1 MGSHIFD
8 ILRQGIW
15 ASITGG
21 WFFDPYQNIF
31 SNTFHLYVWM
41 GLLVFPFILYLT
53 LESSLIVWTIYCAT
67 IGVFFTV
74 IKLVNFKLHH
84 VFDTSEVIED
94 APKEENAE
102 DRDSRVIELCNAENE
117 VEQIEMTSIH
127 HTPTPTPIDPTEPD
141 NQNNN
146 CGCLPRVE
154 IKCGS
159 APLAEL
165 ENDDIDQK
173 SIKQRKASLT
183 SSNGVAEYKQIM
195 EKDGNLHQV
204 TVKAEVEIN
213 RELSDGEVESG
224 EVKLPPKR
232 EDTDSDLSPDG
243 GPKIRKRRKAV
254 RRSKSALDCSPDS
267 PVPRAHRAFE
277 KLDRSLPAN
286 LYTQVELEKEE
297 EEASS
302 NRKDGGDVKLEDLEG
317 LDEGRVSPYK
327 QRMPSNKATQRLM
340 KYRRS
345 YSADEGVPPRPVTPP
360 LRDVYN
366 SGLRKRSNLESKDN
380 SNMNSSEPFPGLA
393 NFHAPD
399 ILADLPRG
407 SGDSSSRNQT
417 RCESDR
423 SDISVGEVRVNVKK
437 RDSTPSK
444 RSRPSSAGDINSNNA
459 AGDPGLTTRT
469 APKSTRSGGIGSKI
483 VKFFQNG
490 GHNTNSQELA
500 SEQSSTVGLD
510 CLFCTDSDSTEDDS
524 SHPKDHYLSDSSST
538 MTNEGESTFDTSPE
552 HQPIHSRSMP
562 KKNRRS
568 PFEDSDNADDDSSEH
583 STSAPGVGVLVV
595 SEQQEVPP
603 APPPPSQN
611 SPREDEELEIL
622 KQQGAIPKHYRRPL
636 NSSSVEGAPSLSS
649 NQDQGESTS
658 SEELSYSEDFRRKI
672 LEILSDSTDNPD
684 RMKKLFEAVIE
695 AKDRKENT
703 DLPGQEAF
711 QKNNEEKVEGGETSR
726 SGPIDEQDPQS
737 SKSTTPTECCALLPD
752 AKDGELAPRKNTK
765 LSRKRGRKRLGVRH
779 MHRRDTPTIKTPAG
793 SSIHSAKDHN
803 DTSEGAVHWFQ
814 DENGQWFG
822 YTFEENS
829 AGVAFV
835 AEDLPAHM
843 DNILDKSLSSSDG
856 SGNEDSGSTV
866 ILDSPEGTKK
876 EDTSLDPLNP
886 NNPTFDI
893 PNLIRNRNEMQL
905 LQQVAS
911 SCLMLR
917 LSCDSSDDS
926 DIQTFSK
933 PKEKKPK
940 HFYKLQLFQ
949 KTFLKIRFD
958 RLALLALLDRNLS
971 LLENLVTVLIAV
983 IVGAL
988 GALVLTRNFYHDILV
1003 FVFCFIM
1010 AGCQYS
1016 LLKSVQP
1023 DAASPMHGYNRLVV
1037 FSRPFYFSLCC
1048 GLLLLLDYAIPY
1060 CPSKPISVYGLPFGS
1075 VESLT
1080 FARDLLTILV
1090 LCLPVIFTIGLLPQV
1105 NTFIMYTM
1113 EQIDMHIFGGNGSI
1127 SLGSSVYSVLR
1138 SLVGVGFLYG
1148 FCFIAIEAGGPV
1160 SCDSRDLSQNVVF
1173 SVFSAILVTVSYHLS
1188 RSASDPSVLWMLIKD
1203 LIWEKDNS
1211 ESSEEELVDPLPE
1224 KLKKCVSERLQSDLL
1239 VSVFILII
1247 VFAVHVST
1255 VFSSPV
1261 LQPVLSDIM
1270 YYIAAG
1276 FGFLVHYLIPMLRKE
1291 MPWLCCSHPMLSNR
1305 ERNLFEVTVAP
1316 EIMWF
1321 EKMYVWLRFFERN
1334 VLYPAVI
1341 LCALTQSSAHIIC
1354 KFGSYVGPLLLVVCA
1369 VKLLRFAFC
1378 NTAKQ
1383 YLIITFTVFFFKY
1396 DYRNASETF
1405 LIDYFVVSI
1414 LLSKFCDLMLKMKF
1428 ILTYIAPWQ
1437 ITWGSAFH
1445 AFAQPFSVPH
1455 SAMLFVQA
1463 AVSSFFSTPLNP
1475 FLGSAIFITSYVRP
1489 TKFWE
1494 KDYNTKRVD
1503 HSNTRLS
1510 SQLDCNPGAD
1520 DNNLNSIFYEHLTR
1534 SLQHSLCG
1542 DLMLGR
1548 WGNVEQGDCFI
1559 MASDYLNALVHV
1571 VEMGNGLVTFQLRGL
1586 EFRGTYCQQR
1596 EVEAITEGV
1605 KDNWGFCCCEP
1616 GHLPHFLSLN
1626 AAFNQRWLAW
1636 EVVVTKYILEGYS
1649 ISDNSAATMV
1659 QGFDARRVLLN
1670 YYIMSIIY
1678 YTVRSPRLDTWL
1690 SNEAVLEK
1698 LRQTEEEDFVDLD
1711 PIFTQPTDDDYDPKM
1726 KGVSRH
1732 KFCSVF
1738 LDWVQY
1744 CASRRDKSIDSGK
1757 NSSLVSL
1764 CLCLGLLGRRALG
1777 TAAHNN
1783 TTAAGAEFFLYG
1795 LHALF
1800 KGDFRI
1806 TSPHDEWVFADM
1818 ELLRRVVAPAIRMAL
1833 KLHQD
1838 YYLFTDEYED
1848 HETLYNAISNYE
1860 QTLVIS
1866 HEADPQWRNA
1876 VLSNTPSLLALRH
1889 VFTDTEISD
1898 KYKIIM
1904 LNKKFL
1910 SFRIVKV
1917 NRECVR
1923 GLWAGQQ
1930 QELIYLRNRNPERG
1944 SIQNAKQALRNMINS
1959 SCDQPIGYPIYVSP
1973 LTTSYSSTH
1982 TQLASI
1988 IGGEFILAN
1997 VKKFFKNTWIRM
2009 RQRCGATCTSGSASC
2024 PEDLPYTV
2032 ACSHTGAAMTL
2043 GTRSVLSTPTN
2054 QQDIGLQTLG
2064 NRGSLVSTASS
2075 ASKPNALV
2083 TLAGFISE
2091 TTSNK
2096 ENVTQKV
2103 KIMDTSYVFDNINL
2117 GRRIDVQ
2124 WPNEEWRQSGGKSGW
2139 NGWSPSRGMEGM
2151 VVHKWVPC
2159 HRDTLKRSH
2168 INKVIYLVQ
2177 ISDKYV
2183 PISEQGVLDL
2193 AVEPV
2198 KT

>member
-53 LESSLIVWTIYCAT
+53 LESSLIIWTIYCAT
-67 IGVFFTV
+67 VGVFFMV

-84 VFDTSEVIED
+84 IFDTSEFIEDTPKDDKSEDKDSHVIEF
-94 APKEENAE
+94 
-102 DRDSRVIELCNAENE
+102 CNTENE
-117 VEQIEMTSIH
+117 AEHIEMVKLH
-127 HTPTPTPIDPTEPD
+127 HSPSRPLDSD
-141 NQNNN
+141 NNN
-146 CGCLPRVE
+146 SDHIISHPSVE
-154 IKCGS
+154 IKSGS

-173 SIKQRKASLT
+173 VSKQREST
-183 SSNGVAEYKQIM
+183 PPSSDSAVECKQ
-195 EKDGNLHQV
+195 EVERGSHPHQV
-204 TVKAEVEIN
+204 TLKAEVEVN
-213 RELSDGEVESG
+213 RELSDGEVEIG
-224 EVKLPPKR
+224 EVKLPPTK

-243 GPKIRKRRKAV
+243 GWIRRRRKAV
-254 RRSKSALDCSPDS
+254 RRSKSALDYNPDS
-267 PVPRAHRAFE
+267 PVPRVVRAFD

-286 LYTQVELEKEE
+286 LYTQVEQEKEE
-297 EEASS
+297 EDSDV
-302 NRKDGGDVKLEDLEG
+302 RKTEKGDVELEDLEG
-317 LDEGRVSPYK
+317 MDEGRVSPYK
-327 QRMPSNKATQRLM
+327 QRIPSSKASQRLQ

-345 YSADEGVPPRPVTPP
+345 YSADEGVPPRPITPP
-360 LRDVYN
+360 LREVFD
-366 SGLRKRSNLESKDN
+366 SGLQNISKASPNDRSNS
-380 SNMNSSEPFPGLA
+380 NSSEPFPGLLK
-393 NFHAPD
+393 FQAPD
-399 ILADLPRG
+399 ILADLPG
-407 SGDSSSRNQT
+407 SSEDKTSRTLRNSD
-417 RCESDR
+417 SDR
-423 SDISVGEVRVNVKK
+423 SDISVGEIKVKVEK
-437 RDSTPSK
+437 REGGPNK
-444 RSRPSSAGDINSNNA
+444 KSRPSSAGDINRISA
-459 AGDPGLTTRT
+459 PIDPNLTT
-469 APKSTRSGGIGSKI
+469 KSASRSARPGGIGSKI
-483 VKFFQNG
+483 ARFFQNS
-490 GHNTNSQELA
+490 GHNNSQEIA
-500 SEQSSTVGLD
+500 SEQSSTVGLE
-510 CLFCTDSDSTEDDS
+510 CLFSTDSDSTEDDS
-524 SHPKDHYLSDSSST
+524 SHTKDHYLSDSSSS
-538 MTNEGESTFDTSPE
+538 MTNEGESIFDTSPE
-552 HQPIHSRSMP
+552 YPPIHSHLVAKDKLNPSR
-562 KKNRRS
+562 
-568 PFEDSDNADDDSSEH
+568 DSANVQGNPSETH
-583 STSAPGVGVLVV
+583 LPP
-595 SEQQEVPP
+595 SEVNTLMVAEHQNT
-603 APPPPSQN
+603 PPPSD
-611 SPREDEELEIL
+611 PPIEDDELEIL
-622 KQQGAIPKHYRRPL
+622 KQQGAIPKNYRRSQNMPSEIDP
-636 NSSSVEGAPSLSS
+636 SSLHNQELGGSPSS
-649 NQDQGESTS
+649 G
-658 SEELSYSEDFRRKI
+658 ELSDTEDFRRKI

-684 RMKKLFEAVIE
+684 RMKKLFKAVIE
-695 AKDRKENT
+695 AKDRRGGR
-703 DLPGQEAF
+703 DSPVQET
-711 QKNNEEKVEGGETSR
+711 QQSMKEEKKEEGETNKLT
-726 SGPIDEQDPQS
+726 PADEQEVQS
-737 SKSTTPTECCALLPD
+737 SKSTTPTECCALLPVSKEIESAQPQS
-752 AKDGELAPRKNTK
+752 AKLN
-765 LSRKRGRKRLGVRH
+765 RKRGRRRRGKSGLT
-779 MHRRDTPTIKTPAG
+779 RRDTPTVKTPAG
-793 SSIHSAKDHN
+793 TSIHSAKDHN

-835 AEDLPAHM
+835 AEDIPTHVNSLV
-843 DNILDKSLSSSDG
+843 DKSWSSTCSDG
-856 SGNEDSGSTV
+856 SCNDDSGSTV
-866 ILDSPEGTKK
+866 ILDSPSGTKK
-876 EDTSLDPLNP
+876 EDASLDPLNS
-886 NNPTFDI
+886 NIAAFDI
-893 PNLIRNRNEMQL
+893 PNLIRNHHDMQL
-905 LQQVAS
+905 LQQFQPN
-911 SCLMLR
+911 LMLQ
-917 LSCDSSDDS
+917 LPCDSSDES
-926 DIQTFSK
+926 ESPNFQKS
-933 PKEKKPK
+933 KEKKPK
-940 HFYKLQLFQ
+940 HFYKFQ
-949 KTFLKIRFD
+949 MFKKTFLKIRFD
-958 RLALLALLDRNLS
+958 RLALLALLDRNLT
-971 LLENLVTVLIAV
+971 LLENLVTVLIAML
-983 IVGAL
+983 VGAL

-1003 FVFCFIM
+1003 FVFCFII

-1037 FSRPFYFSLCC
+1037 FSRPFYFCVCC
-1048 GLLLLLDYAIPY
+1048 GLMLVLDFAIPY
-1060 CPSKPISVYGLPFGS
+1060 SPTKPTLVYGLPFGL
-1075 VESLT
+1075 EDSLT
-1080 FARDLLTILV
+1080 FARDLLKILV
-1090 LCLPVIFTIGLLPQV
+1090 LCLPIIFTIGLLPQV
-1105 NTFIMYTM
+1105 NTFIMHLM
-1113 EQIDMHIFGGNGSI
+1113 EQTEMHIFGGNGSI
-1127 SLGSSVYSVLR
+1127 SLSSSIYSVIR
-1138 SLVGVGFLYG
+1138 SIIGVAFLYG
-1148 FCFIAIEAGGPV
+1148 FCFVAIEAGGPHD
-1160 SCDSRDLSQNVVF
+1160 CDSRDLSQNVVF
-1173 SVFSAILVTVSYHLS
+1173 SVFSAILVAVSYHLS
-1188 RSASDPSVLWMLIKD
+1188 RSASDPSVLWMLIRD
-1203 LIWEKDNS
+1203 FIWDKEVP
-1211 ESSEEELVDPLPE
+1211 ESGEEELVDPLPE
-1224 KLKKCVSERLQSDLL
+1224 KLKHC
-1239 VSVFILII
+1239 
-1247 VFAVHVST
+1247 
-1255 VFSSPV
+1255 
-1261 LQPVLSDIM
+1261 PVLSDIM
-1270 YYIAAG
+1270 YYTGAG
-1276 FGFLVHYLIPMLRKE
+1276 FGFLVHYLIPMVRKE

-1334 VLYPAVI
+1334 ILYPAII
-1341 LCALTQSSAHIIC
+1341 LCALTQSTTDIIC
-1354 KFGSYVGPLLLVVCA
+1354 KFGVYVGPVILVLCA

-1378 NTAKQ
+1378 NTSKQ
-1383 YLIITFTVFFFKY
+1383 YLIITFTVLFFKY

-1405 LIDYFVVSI
+1405 LVDYFIVSI

-1428 ILTYIAPWQ
+1428 IITYIAPWQ

-1489 TKFWE
+1489 IKFWE

-1510 SQLDCNPGAD
+1510 SQLECNPGAD

-1559 MASDYLNALVHV
+1559 MASDYLNALVHIT
-1571 VEMGNGLVTFQLRGL
+1571 EMGNGLVTFQLRGL

-1605 KDNWGFCCCEP
+1605 KDNEGFCCCEP

-1636 EVVVTKYILEGYS
+1636 EVVVTKYVLEGYS

-1659 QGFDARRVLLN
+1659 QGFDARRILLN
-1670 YYIMSIIY
+1670 YYVMSIIY
-1678 YTVRSPRLDTWL
+1678 YTVRSPRLETWL
-1690 SNEAVLEK
+1690 FNDAILET
-1698 LRQTEEEDFVDLD
+1698 LHSTEEEEFVDVD
-1711 PIFTQPTDDDYDPKM
+1711 PIFTQPTDDDYDPKL
-1726 KGVSRH
+1726 KGVSRN

-1738 LDWVQY
+1738 LEWIQY
-1744 CASRRDKSIDSGK
+1744 CATRRDKSIDSGK

-1848 HETLYNAISNYE
+1848 HETLYNAIGNYE

-1866 HEADPQWRNA
+1866 HETDPQWRNA
-1876 VLSNTPSLLALRH
+1876 VLSNTPSLLALRP
-1889 VFTDTEISD
+1889 VFADTEISD

-1910 SFRIVKV
+1910 SFRVVKV

-2009 RQRCGATCTSGSASC
+2009 RQRCGATCTGSSASC
-2024 PEDLPYTV
+2024 PDDLPYTV
-2032 ACSHTGAAMTL
+2032 TCSHTGAAMTL
-2043 GTRSVLSTPTN
+2043 GNRSVLSTPTN

-2083 TLAGFISE
+2083 TLAGFITE

-2096 ENVTQKV
+2096 ETLTHKV
-2103 KIMDTSYVFDNINL
+2103 RIMDTSFVFENINL

-2124 WPNEEWRQSGGKSGW
+2124 WPNEEWKQSGGKSGW
-2139 NGWSPSRGMEGM
+2139 QGWMPTKGMEGT

-2159 HRDTLKRSH
+2159 HRETLKRSH
-2168 INKVIYLVQ
+2168 IDKVIYLVQ

-2193 AVEPV
+2193 GAEV
-2198 KT
+2198 

>member
-15 ASITGG
+15 ASVTGG

-84 VFDTSEVIED
+84 IFDTSEVIED
-94 APKEENAE
+94 TPKGDKSE
-102 DRDSRVIELCNAENE
+102 DKDSHVIELCNNANE
-117 VEQIEMTSIH
+117 PEHIEMVKLH
-127 HTPTPTPIDPTEPD
+127 HSSSRQLDSD
-141 NQNNN
+141 NNN
-146 CGCLPRVE
+146 SDRIISHSSVE
-154 IKCGS
+154 IRSGS

-173 SIKQRKASLT
+173 PTKQREST
-183 SSNGVAEYKQIM
+183 PPSSDSIVEGKLDVER
-195 EKDGNLHQV
+195 GCHPHQV
-204 TVKAEVEIN
+204 TLKAEVEVN
-213 RELSDGEVESG
+213 RELSDGEMEIG
-224 EVKLPPKR
+224 EVKLPPKK

-243 GPKIRKRRKAV
+243 GLRIRKRRKAV
-254 RRSKSALDCSPDS
+254 RRSKSALDYSPDS
-267 PVPRAHRAFE
+267 PVPRAARAFE

-286 LYTQVELEKEE
+286 LYTQVEMEKES
-297 EEASS
+297 EEAASS
-302 NRKDGGDVKLEDLEG
+302 KNGQGDVELEDLEG
-317 LDEGRVSPYK
+317 MDEGRVSPYK
-327 QRMPSNKATQRLM
+327 QRVPSNKASQRLQ

-345 YSADEGVPPRPVTPP
+345 YSADEGVPPRPTTPP
-360 LRDVYN
+360 LREVFD
-366 SGLRKRSNLESKDN
+366 SGLRNRSRTESKEKSSNN
-380 SNMNSSEPFPGLA
+380 SCEPFPELVK
-393 NFHAPD
+393 FHAPD
-399 ILADLPRG
+399 ILADLPGG
-407 SGDSSSRNQT
+407 SGDKISRT
-417 RCESDR
+417 PKVSDSDR
-423 SDISVGEVRVNVKK
+423 SDISVGEINVQVKTRDRTPNKK
-437 RDSTPSK
+437 D
-444 RSRPSSAGDINSNNA
+444 RPSSAGDINRIST
-459 AGDPGLTTRT
+459 GVSLDPSLTTKS
-469 APKSTRSGGIGSKI
+469 ASKSTRSGGIGSKI

-490 GHNTNSQELA
+490 GHSNSQEIA
-500 SEQSSTVGLD
+500 SEQSSTVGLE
-510 CLFCTDSDSTEDDS
+510 CLFSTDSDSTEDDS
-524 SHPKDHYLSDSSST
+524 SHPKDHYLTDSSSS

-552 HQPIHSRSMP
+552 HPPMQSRLSAKEKSNP
-562 KKNRRS
+562 Y
-568 PFEDSDNADDDSSEH
+568 EGSDIAPNNPSETDQASSGLNVLMVAEH
-583 STSAPGVGVLVV
+583 
-595 SEQQEVPP
+595 QDI
-603 APPPPSQN
+603 PPPMDP
-611 SPREDEELEIL
+611 PMEDKELQIL
-622 KQQGAIPKHYRRPL
+622 KQQGAIPKNYRR
-636 NSSSVEGAPSLSS
+636 SQTGQCTEVVPSLLSS
-649 NQDQGESTS
+649 QDQAGSPS
-658 SEELSYSEDFRRKI
+658 SGELSDTEDFRRKI

-684 RMKKLFEAVIE
+684 RMKKLFKAVIE
-695 AKDRKENT
+695 AKDRRGSN
-703 DLPGQEAF
+703 DSPGQGGS
-711 QKNNEEKVEGGETSR
+711 QRKKEEKTEEGEIARPTPGDDQEA
-726 SGPIDEQDPQS
+726 QS
-737 SKSTTPTECCALLPD
+737 SKSTTPTECCALLPVSKEIEP
-752 AKDGELAPRKNTK
+752 AQTQSTK
-765 LSRKRGRKRLGVRH
+765 LNRKRGRRRRGNRSLV
-779 MHRRDTPTIKTPAG
+779 RRDTPTIKPPAG

-843 DNILDKSLSSSDG
+843 DNMLDKSWTSSDG
-856 SGNEDSGSTV
+856 SGNDDSGSTV
-866 ILDSPEGTKK
+866 ILDSPSGAKK
-876 EDTSLDPLNP
+876 DDASLDPLNP
-886 NNPTFDI
+886 NMAAFDI
-893 PNLIRNRNEMQL
+893 PNLIRNHDMQL
-905 LQQVAS
+905 LQQN
-911 SCLMLR
+911 LMLR
-917 LSCDSSDDS
+917 LPCDSSDESDS
-926 DIQTFSK
+926 PTFPK
-933 PKEKKPK
+933 TKEKKPK
-940 HFYKLQLFQ
+940 HFYKFQ
-949 KTFLKIRFD
+949 IFKKTFLKIRFD

-971 LLENLVTVLIAV
+971 VIENLITVLIA
-983 IVGAL
+983 IMVGAL
-988 GALVLTRNFYHDILV
+988 GALVLTRNFYHDIWV
-1003 FVFCFIM
+1003 FVFCFII

-1037 FSRPFYFSLCC
+1037 FSRPFYFSVCC
-1048 GLLLLLDYAIPY
+1048 GLMLLLDYTIPY
-1060 CPSKPISVYGLPFGS
+1060 APTKPTTVYGLPFGS
-1075 VESLT
+1075 EDSLT
-1080 FARDLLTILV
+1080 FAKDLLKILV
-1090 LCLPVIFTIGLLPQV
+1090 LCLPIIFTIGLLPQV
-1105 NTFIMYTM
+1105 NTFIMYLM

-1127 SLGSSVYSVLR
+1127 SLTSSVYSVIR
-1138 SLVGVGFLYG
+1138 SIIGVAFVYG
-1148 FCFIAIEAGGPV
+1148 FCFVAIEAGGPAV
-1160 SCDSRDLSQNVVF
+1160 CDNRDLSQNVVF
-1173 SVFSAILVTVSYHLS
+1173 SVFSAILVAVSYHLS
-1188 RSASDPSVLWMLIKD
+1188 RSASDPSVLWMLIRD
-1203 LIWEKDNS
+1203 SIWDKEAP
-1211 ESSEEELVDPLPE
+1211 ESAEEELIDPLPE
-1224 KLKKCVSERLQSDLL
+1224 KLKQCVSERLQSDLL

-1261 LQPVLSDIM
+1261 LQPVLSDIL

-1291 MPWLCCSHPMLSNR
+1291 MPWLCCSHPLLSNR
-1305 ERNLFEVTVAP
+1305 ERNMFEVTVAP

-1334 VLYPAVI
+1334 VMYPAVI
-1341 LCALTQSSAHIIC
+1341 LCALTQSTANIIC
-1354 KFGSYVGPLLLVVCA
+1354 KFGIYVGPVILVVCA
-1369 VKLLRFAFC
+1369 MKLLRFAFC
-1378 NTAKQ
+1378 NTSKQ
-1383 YLIITFTVFFFKY
+1383 YLIITFTVLFFKY
-1396 DYRNASETF
+1396 DYRKASETF
-1405 LIDYFVVSI
+1405 LIDYFIVSI

-1428 ILTYIAPWQ
+1428 IITYIAPWQ

-1489 TKFWE
+1489 IKFWE

-1559 MASDYLNALVHV
+1559 MASDYLNALVHIT
-1571 VEMGNGLVTFQLRGL
+1571 EMGNGLVTFQLRGL

-1605 KDNWGFCCCEP
+1605 KDNEGFCCCEP

-1659 QGFDARRVLLN
+1659 QGFDARRILLN

-1690 SNEAVLEK
+1690 TNEAILET
-1698 LRQTEEEDFVDLD
+1698 LQATEGEDFVDVD
-1711 PIFTQPTDDDYDPKM
+1711 PIFTQPTDDDYDPKL
-1726 KGVSRH
+1726 KGVSRN

-1738 LDWVQY
+1738 LDWIQY

-1757 NSSLVSL
+1757 NSPLVSL
-1764 CLCLGLLGRRALG
+1764 SLCLGLLGRRALG

-1889 VFTDTEISD
+1889 VFADTEISD

-1910 SFRIVKV
+1910 SFRVVKV

-1982 TQLASI
+1982 NQLSSI

-1997 VKKFFKNTWIRM
+1997 VKKFFKNTWVRM
-2009 RQRCGATCTSGSASC
+2009 RRRCGATCTGGSASC
-2024 PEDLPYTV
+2024 PDDLPYTV

-2054 QQDIGLQTLG
+2054 QQEIGLQTLG

-2083 TLAGFISE
+2083 TLAGFITE
-2091 TTSNK
+2091 TTTNK
-2096 ENVTQKV
+2096 ETLTHKV
-2103 KIMDTSYVFDNINL
+2103 RIMDTNYVFENINL

-2124 WPNEEWRQSGGKSGW
+2124 WPNEEWKQSGGKNGW
-2139 NGWSPSRGMEGM
+2139 NGWMPTKGMEGT

-2159 HRDTLKRSH
+2159 HRETLKRSH
-2168 INKVIYLVQ
+2168 IDKVIYLVQ

-2193 AVEPV
+2193 GAEV
-2198 KT
+2198 